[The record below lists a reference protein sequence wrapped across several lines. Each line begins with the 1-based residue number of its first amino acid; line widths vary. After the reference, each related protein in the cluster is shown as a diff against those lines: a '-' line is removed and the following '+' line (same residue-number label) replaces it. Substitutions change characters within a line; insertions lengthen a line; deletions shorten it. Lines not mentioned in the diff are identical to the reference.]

1 MSEYYGFVVT
11 NAGYELITKLVAG
24 QKLNLSKVMVGT
36 GSIPEGT
43 DPKTIT
49 DLFEPVAKGTSTV
62 PSYDGTTMR
71 MIVEYRSDLNGGLDH
86 GIWLREFGVYAFDP
100 DKGEVLIYYGT
111 LGDRPQ
117 YVSAA
122 SDSGIDVRRFPV
134 GLIIGEGTGV
144 SVDYKCEAWMTA
156 EDVENY
162 CTVTIL
168 PMFLEEAK
176 KLIAAHNEDEAAH
189 QFIQNKM
196 TDLDARLALLELM
209 YGTEVS
215 GNPFTVTFGDLDGV
229 TVEGVWN
236 QSAMRIEF

>member
-11 NAGYELITKLVAG
+11 NAGYKLITKLVAG
-24 QKLNLSKVMVGT
+24 QKLNLSKIMVGT
-36 GSIPEGT
+36 GSIPDDT

-49 DLFEPVAKGTSTV
+49 DLFEPVAQGTSTV
-62 PSYDGTTMR
+62 PTYDGTTMQ

-100 DKGEVLIYYGT
+100 DDGEVLIYYGT

-122 SDSGIDVRRFPV
+122 SGSGIDVRRFPV

-144 SVDYKCEAWMTA
+144 TVDYKCEAWMTA

-162 CTVTIL
+162 CIATIL

-176 KLIAAHNEDEAAH
+176 KLIAAHNEDESAH
-189 QFIQNKM
+189 QFIQNSITAM
-196 TDLDARLALLELM
+196 DARVSLLELLLN
-209 YGTEVS
+209 TSVT
-215 GNPFTVTFGDLDGV
+215 GNPFTVTFGTLEGIQ
-229 TVEGVWN
+229 VEGVWN
-236 QSAMRIEF
+236 QTAKRIEF